1 MSLWMVVTIAAA
13 FTQTIRLMIQKQ
25 LKSGGLSTSGAAFS
39 RFVFGAPFAIIISL
53 AALFIAAEPLPELN
67 GGFWRYALAGG
78 LAQIFGT
85 NLTVAIMAQRN
96 FAVGNAFTKSETVQ
110 VALFGIILLGEGLS
124 IWGWAAILVGLAGVL
139 CLTQR
144 SASGGLI
151 SRSTLY
157 GVMAGGFFALSAV
170 CYRGAALELGDGS
183 AFVRS
188 IVTLACVTTSQTL
201 AMALWMRL
209 FEAGELTRVF
219 QSWRQTVIVGFT
231 GMLGSLLWFYAFA
244 LQTAAYVRALGQ
256 VELLF
261 SLLISYFVFKERL
274 SLREMAGML
283 LLAASVLG
291 IIFFY

>member
-1 MSLWMVVTIAAA
+1 MVVTIAAA

-39 RFVFGAPFAIIISL
+39 RFVFGAPFAIAISI
-53 AALFIAAEPLPELN
+53 AALMVSGAALPALT
-67 GGFWRYALAGG
+67 GGFWTYALAGG

-85 NLTVAIMAQRN
+85 HLTVAIMAQRN
-96 FAVGNAFTKSETVQ
+96 FAIGNAFTKTEAVQ
-110 VALFGIILLGEGLS
+110 VALFGIILLGENIS
-124 IWGWAAILVGLAGVL
+124 AWGWVAILVGLAGVL

-151 SRSTLY
+151 SRSTVY
-157 GVMAGGFFALSAV
+157 GVAAGGFFALSAV
-170 CYRGAALELGDGS
+170 CYRGAALELGDGP

-219 QSWRQTVIVGFT
+219 QGWRQTVMVGFT
-231 GMLGSLLWFYAFA
+231 GMLGSLFWFYAFA

-261 SLLISYFVFKERL
+261 TLLISYFVFKERL
-274 SLREMAGML
+274 SLREMAGMAML
-283 LLAASVLG
+283 GASVLG
-291 IIFFY
+291 IIFFH